1 MHGAQGTARLDK
13 CSVCVGGNTG
23 NTGSTCTPDCKGQW
37 YTDPSQKAVVDAC
50 KVCGGD
56 CVDQGDGTFTG
67 ACACKKTYTEL
78 DIKVPPIGAALL
90 QNTTIVIV
98 GSKRQW

>member
-1 MHGAQGTARLDK
+1 M
-13 CSVCVGGNTG
+13 CVGGNTG

-67 ACACKKTYTEL
+67 KCACKKTYTKL
-78 DIKVPPIGAALL
+78 DIKVPPIGAALFVTL
-90 QNTTIVIV
+90 
-98 GSKRQW
+98 R